1 MSLQQP
7 SWPGLTRPPIA
18 PASAGEKRL
27 CPRADARRMDGRLKG
42 GHDGC
47 WNNPLKSQ
55 GFVDEGC
62 SCYVPIL
69 GLSSQNDLTR
79 IHHHRLPARR
89 APRGGFARA
98 AQTARSQGG
107 GGYPPKLREQFYC
120 QTRRRAA
127 RQPQRLEAW
136 PLLRGDVR
144 EDGGGAPHLPQA
156 AGHQRRN
163 RCDAERRAESG
174 RSHRPARSPRADS
187 GRLARGRTGGVR

>member
-18 PASAGEKRL
+18 PASAGEKL
-27 CPRADARRMDGRLKG
+27 LY
-42 GHDGC
+42 
-47 WNNPLKSQ
+47 PLKSQ
-55 GFVDEGC
+55 GFVDESC

-79 IHHHRLPARR
+79 IHHRLPARR

-163 RCDAERRAESG
+163 RCDAGRRAESR
-174 RSHRPARSPRADS
+174 RSHRPARSPRADT
-187 GRLARGRTGGVR
+187 GRLARGRTDGAR